1 MAILESLTDKQS
13 DLKKINRDIVALLSE
28 DELENEVTQSD
39 EIDMN
44 IRLGI
49 QKISKELKS
58 KKSKDKELE
67 SNTTAVKTLGMK
79 LPKFTLTAFNG
90 DPLKWTSF
98 IETFDAA
105 VDSQESLSAIEK
117 FSYLTGHLEGP
128 SADCV
133 RGFSLTSKNYI
144 EARKLLEE
152 RFGNTQV
159 IISAHMN
166 VLLKLP
172 KLNNDSVAK
181 LTSFY
186 NAIESNIRSLMTMG
200 LNPSHYGPLLIPV
213 ILERLP
219 DSIKLIV
226 TRKLGKNNWH
236 ISDFINCIKEKVD
249 AGENCGFIKDK
260 NDYEHLRNT
269 THLLLGVQNHSRK
282 NCILWKI
289 TLQ

>member
-1 MAILESLTDKQS
+1 
-13 DLKKINRDIVALLSE
+13 
-28 DELENEVTQSD
+28 
-39 EIDMN
+39 
-44 IRLGI
+44 
-49 QKISKELKS
+49 
-58 KKSKDKELE
+58 
-67 SNTTAVKTLGMK
+67 MK
-79 LPKFTLTAFNG
+79 LSKFTLTAFNEN
-90 DPLKWTSF
+90 PLKWTSF
-98 IETFDAA
+98 IETFDAT

-128 SADCV
+128 AADCV
-133 RGFSLTSKNYI
+133 RGFSLTSENYV

-172 KLNNDSVAK
+172 KLNNDNVAK

-236 ISDFINCIKEKVD
+236 ISDFINCIKEEVD
-249 AGENCGFIKDK
+249 ARENFGFIKDK
-260 NDYEHLRNT
+260 NDFEHLRNT
-269 THLLLGVQNHSRK
+269 AHSLLGVQKHSRK
-282 NCILWKI
+282 NCVFCGKLHHSYKCQNVIDVSVRKI
-289 TLQ
+289 KYCEMKNDVLDV

>member
-1 MAILESLTDKQS
+1 MAILESLKDKQS
-13 DLKKINRDIVALLSE
+13 DFKKINRDIVELLSE

-67 SNTTAVKTLGMK
+67 SNTTAVKTPGMK
-79 LPKFTLTAFNG
+79 LPKFTLTAFNE

-128 SADCV
+128 AADCV

-144 EARKLLEE
+144 EARRLLEE
-152 RFGNTQV
+152 TFGNTQV
-159 IISAHMN
+159 IISAQVN

-172 KLNNDSVAK
+172 KLNNENVAK
-181 LTSFY
+181 LTLFY
-186 NAIESNIRSLMTMG
+186 DAVESNI
-200 LNPSHYGPLLIPV
+200 
-213 ILERLP
+213 
-219 DSIKLIV
+219 
-226 TRKLGKNNWH
+226 
-236 ISDFINCIKEKVD
+236 
-249 AGENCGFIKDK
+249 
-260 NDYEHLRNT
+260 
-269 THLLLGVQNHSRK
+269 
-282 NCILWKI
+282 
-289 TLQ
+289 